1 MAWVL
6 TKQLQ
11 AWRDQI
17 NHFFPNR
24 DKTSD
29 GTIGDTAHQA
39 ESSGHNP
46 DLTANAEYEDGD
58 SKDEVRAMDTDAD
71 TGDPNVSMEDVVQHL
86 LRLAR
91 AGKLT
96 FIRYIIFNRRIW
108 SASNGWAQ
116 QTYTGSNPHD
126 KHMHMSGA
134 YNQASDELSSANYH
148 LEDLVALTDDDKQWI
163 KDNVGPRA
171 VWGYDPGWSNPNDH
185 SEGVWPGVS
194 EASYGT
200 VTNGTVA
207 PGTALG
213 TLLGRQKSIGDTDQS
228 AHASIISAVQ
238 AVNAVD
244 IPTLA
249 AAIAAALPP
258 ITGDSITVADV
269 ETAVRNVLHSA

>member
-11 AWRDQI
+11 AWRTQM
-17 NHFFPNR
+17 NANFPNR

-71 TGDPNVSMEDVVQHL
+71 TGNPDVSMEDIVQHL

-91 AGKLT
+91 AGKLA
-96 FIRYIIFNRRIW
+96 FIRYIIYNRRIW
-108 SASNGWAQ
+108 RASSGWAQ
-116 QTYTGSNPHD
+116 EAYTGSNPHD

-134 YNQASDELSSANYH
+134 YNQASDELSGADYH
-148 LEDLVALTDDDKQWI
+148 LGDLMALTDDDKDWI
-163 KDNVGPRA
+163 KSELVRA
-171 VWGYDPGWSNPNDH
+171 VFAYDPGYVDGDPAK
-185 SEGVWPGVS
+185 GVWPGIS
-194 EASYGT
+194 DATYTGSGR
-200 VTNGTVA
+200 NGTVGL
-207 PGTALG
+207 GTAIG
-213 TLLGRQKSIGDTDQS
+213 TLLGRQNSFNDAEQS
-228 AHASIISAVQ
+228 AHASIVTAVQ

-244 IPTLA
+244 IPALA

-258 ITGDSITVADV
+258 NGNSITVADV

>member
-11 AWRDQI
+11 AWRDQV

-71 TGDPNVSMEDVVQHL
+71 TGNPDVSMEDIVQHL

-116 QTYTGSNPHD
+116 KTYTGSNPHD

-134 YNQASDELSSANYH
+134 YNQASDELSSADYH
-148 LEDLVALTDDDKQWI
+148 LEDLVALTESDL
-163 KDNVGPRA
+163 DNIDAHILALLKSDAGVSA
-171 VWGYDPGWSNPNDH
+171 LA
-185 SEGVWPGVS
+185 GVW
-194 EASYGT
+194 ASGFGSGSTRETAGERLGHVDQT
-200 VTNGTVA
+200 V
-207 PGTALG
+207 
-213 TLLGRQKSIGDTDQS
+213 DT
-228 AHASIISAVQ
+228 ILSAVQ

-258 ITGDSITVADV
+258 VGNSITVADV
-269 ETAVRNVLHSA
+269 ETAVRNVLHAA